1 MVESLPSLED
11 EDVEVDEELD
21 VVLDEEEPV
30 SSVIEI
36 YNNYDTYSYVCM
48 YCDEHREYYCIPM
61 IKIRSNNL
69 LVVLGSVLSEG
80 VGSMVTGAS
89 PHVNPSGR
97 NWSRLSADGLC
108 SVAHVE

>member
-36 YNNYDTYSYVCM
+36 YNMTHIAMYVCTVM
-48 YCDEHREYYCIPM
+48 STESI
-61 IKIRSNNL
+61 
-69 LVVLGSVLSEG
+69 
-80 VGSMVTGAS
+80 TAS
-89 PHVNPSGR
+89 P
-97 NWSRLSADGLC
+97 
-108 SVAHVE
+108 